1 MREKR
6 NLIITNVSI
15 KRIMVHIEGENT
27 NPDLDIKQLL
37 LRDYMTNDRLV
48 PTNIKWQDHHFSLS
62 FNLM

>member
-27 NPDLDIKQLL
+27 NPDLHIKQLL
-37 LRDYMTNDRLV
+37 LRDYMT
-48 PTNIKWQDHHFSLS
+48 KSAFFS
-62 FNLM
+62 FF